1 MEYSTNTSSHQ
12 QGAQEAQIDP
22 NTLTRYLSAV
32 LRMPIGEVADIV
44 GFDLGYDAEAHNSG
58 PTFIT
63 ANPERTVVLFLA
75 PQSSQSSDKNT
86 GG

>member
-1 MEYSTNTSSHQ
+1 
-12 QGAQEAQIDP
+12 
-22 NTLTRYLSAV
+22 
-32 LRMPIGEVADIV
+32 MPIGEVADIV